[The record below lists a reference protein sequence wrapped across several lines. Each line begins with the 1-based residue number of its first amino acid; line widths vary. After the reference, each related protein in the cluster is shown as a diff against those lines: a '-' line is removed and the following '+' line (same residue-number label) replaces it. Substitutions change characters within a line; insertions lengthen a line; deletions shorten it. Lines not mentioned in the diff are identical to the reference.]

1 MVVMYAATFMRE
13 SKGEKDIRLSGILKA
28 VIEDYLNGKM
38 VLPWWIL
45 SEEKG

>member
-1 MVVMYAATFMRE
+1 MYAATFMRE
-13 SKGEKDIRLSGILKA
+13 SKGEKDICLSGILKA
-28 VIEDYLNGKM
+28 VVEDYLNGKM